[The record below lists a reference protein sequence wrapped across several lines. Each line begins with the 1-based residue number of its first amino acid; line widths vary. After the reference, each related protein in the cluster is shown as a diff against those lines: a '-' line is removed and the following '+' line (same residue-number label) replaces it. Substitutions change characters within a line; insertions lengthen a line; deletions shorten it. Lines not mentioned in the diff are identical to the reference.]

1 MSYKNYLQAALAL
14 SFIWIFK
21 RLGLSLGAK
30 LAGVAVLSFGLFT
43 REHKLADVNMAAAL
57 PELTPQQRK
66 IALRNMWRNIGHVL
80 AEMAHM
86 NRIVSQAEQRL
97 HLHGNEHLRAL
108 KERGKPFVLVSA
120 HTGNWEIN
128 MVVLQQM
135 GFEAGAIYRA
145 SNNPIMDRWIVNQRA
160 GYMSH
165 QIPKGAEGS
174 KQMIRLLKNGVSLGA
189 LVDQRLNT
197 GDPIT
202 FFGRSTH
209 APSAAVKL
217 AHRFDL
223 MVLPMRV
230 CRQIN
235 KPDTAYFD
243 VHVEAPFKVRQSD
256 DRQGDTNRAMAY
268 IYARFET
275 WISDRPAEWF
285 WVHDRWRQ

>member
-1 MSYKNYLQAALAL
+1 MSYRNYIQAALAL

-30 LAGVAVLSFGLFT
+30 LAGLTLLAFGRFA
-43 REHKLADVNMAAAL
+43 REHKLADTNMASAL
-57 PELTPQQRK
+57 PDMTPQQRK
-66 IALRNMWRNIGHVL
+66 SALRNMWRNIGHVL

-86 NRIVSQAEQRL
+86 KRIAAQAERRL
-97 HLHGNEHLRAL
+97 RVHGCEHLDAL
-108 KERGKPFVLVSA
+108 KANGKPFVLVSA

-128 MVVLQQM
+128 MVLLEQM

-145 SNNPIMDRWIVNQRA
+145 SNNPIMDKWIVDQRA
-160 GYMSH
+160 GYMPH

-189 LVDQRLNT
+189 LIDQRLNT

-202 FFGRSTH
+202 FFGRPTR

-223 MVLPMRV
+223 MVLPVRV
-230 CRQIN
+230 CRRSGM
-235 KPDTAYFD
+235 PDTAYFD
-243 VHVEAPFKVRQSD
+243 VHVEAPFKVKQSD
-256 DRQGDTNRAMAY
+256 DRQSDTDRAMAH
-268 IYARFET
+268 IYSRFEA
-275 WISDRPAEWF
+275 WIGERPAEWF
-285 WVHDRWRQ
+285 WVHDRWRS

>member
-14 SFIWIFK
+14 LFIWIFR

-30 LAGVAVLSFGLFT
+30 LAGVAVLSFGRFT

-66 IALRNMWRNIGHVL
+66 NALRYMWHNIGHVL

-86 NRIVSQAEQRL
+86 KRIVAQAERRL
-97 HLHGNEHLRAL
+97 HVHGSEHLRTL
-108 KERGKPFVLVSA
+108 KESGKPFVVVSA

-145 SNNPIMDRWIVNQRA
+145 SSNPILDKWIVDQRA

-197 GDPIT
+197 GDPIK

-223 MVLPMRV
+223 MVVPMRV
-230 CRQIN
+230 CRQTN

-243 VHVEAPFKVRQSD
+243 VYVEAPFQVRQSD
-256 DRQGDTNRAMAY
+256 DRQGDTDRAMKH
-268 IYARFET
+268 IYSRFEA

>member
-1 MSYKNYLQAALAL
+1 MSYRNYIQAALAL

-21 RLGLSLGAK
+21 KLGLSLGAK
-30 LAGVAVLSFGLFT
+30 LAGLTLLAFGRFA
-43 REHKLADVNMAAAL
+43 REHKLADTNMAAAL
-57 PELTPQQRK
+57 PDITPRQRK

-86 NRIVSQAEQRL
+86 KRIAAQAERRL
-97 HLHGNEHLRAL
+97 RVHGSEHLDAL
-108 KERGKPFVLVSA
+108 KASGMPFVLVSA

-128 MVVLQQM
+128 MVLLEQM

-145 SNNPIMDRWIVNQRA
+145 SNNPIMDKWIVDQRA
-160 GYMSH
+160 GYMPH

-189 LVDQRLNT
+189 LIDQRLNT

-202 FFGRSTH
+202 FFGRPTR

-223 MVLPMRV
+223 IVLPVRV
-230 CRQIN
+230 CRRSGM
-235 KPDTAYFD
+235 PDTAYFD
-243 VHVEAPFKVRQSD
+243 VHVEAPFKVKQSNDRQSD
-256 DRQGDTNRAMAY
+256 TDRAMAH
-268 IYARFET
+268 IYARFEA
-275 WISDRPAEWF
+275 WIGERPAEWF
-285 WVHDRWRQ
+285 WVHDRWRS

>member
-14 SFIWIFK
+14 SFIWIFR

-30 LAGVAVLSFGLFT
+30 LAGIIVLSFGRFT

-57 PELTPQQRK
+57 PELTTQQRK
-66 IALRNMWRNIGHVL
+66 IALRDMWHNIGHVL

-86 NRIVSQAEQRL
+86 KRIVAQAEKRL
-97 HLHGNEHLRAL
+97 HVHGTEHLRTL
-108 KERGKPFVLVSA
+108 KGSGKPFVLVSA

-145 SNNPIMDRWIVNQRA
+145 SNNPIMDKWIVDQRA

-202 FFGRSTH
+202 FFGRATH

-230 CRQIN
+230 CRQTN
-235 KPDTAYFD
+235 RHDTAYFD

-256 DRQGDTNRAMAY
+256 DRQGDTNRAMAH
-268 IYARFET
+268 IYARFEA

>member
-1 MSYKNYLQAALAL
+1 M
-14 SFIWIFK
+14 
-21 RLGLSLGAK
+21 
-30 LAGVAVLSFGLFT
+30 LSFGRFT

-57 PELTPQQRK
+57 PELTPKQRK

-86 NRIVSQAEQRL
+86 KRIVAQAEQRL
-97 HLHGNEHLRAL
+97 HVHGNEHLRAL
-108 KERGKPFVLVSA
+108 KESGKPFVLVSA

-145 SNNPIMDRWIVNQRA
+145 SNNPIMDKWIVDQRA

-174 KQMIRLLKNGVSLGA
+174 KQMIRLLKMVCRWA
-189 LVDQRLNT
+189 L
-197 GDPIT
+197 
-202 FFGRSTH
+202 FRSAPEHRRPDHIFRTPH
-209 APSAAVKL
+209 PRPSAAVKL

-223 MVLPMRV
+223 MVLPVRV
-230 CRQIN
+230 CRQTN
-235 KPDTAYFD
+235 RPDTAYFD

-256 DRQGDTNRAMAY
+256 DRQGDTDRAMAH
-268 IYARFET
+268 IYARFEAGFP
-275 WISDRPAEWF
+275 SAGRMVLGA
-285 WVHDRWRQ
+285 

>member
-1 MSYKNYLQAALAL
+1 MSYRIYIQAALAL

-30 LAGVAVLSFGLFT
+30 LAGLTLLAFGRFA
-43 REHKLADVNMAAAL
+43 REHKLADTNMASAL
-57 PELTPQQRK
+57 PDMTPQQRK

-86 NRIVSQAEQRL
+86 KRIAAQAERRL
-97 HLHGNEHLRAL
+97 RVHGSEHLDAL
-108 KERGKPFVLVSA
+108 KASGKPFVLVSA

-128 MVVLQQM
+128 MVLLEQM

-145 SNNPIMDRWIVNQRA
+145 SNNPIMDKWIVDQRA
-160 GYMSH
+160 GYMPH

-189 LVDQRLNT
+189 LIDQRLNT

-202 FFGRSTH
+202 FFGRPTR

-223 MVLPMRV
+223 MVLPVRV
-230 CRQIN
+230 CRRSGM
-235 KPDTAYFD
+235 PDTAYFD
-243 VHVEAPFKVRQSD
+243 VHVEAPFKVKQSD
-256 DRQGDTNRAMAY
+256 DRQSDTDRAMAH
-268 IYARFET
+268 IYARFEA
-275 WISDRPAEWF
+275 WIDERPAEWF
-285 WVHDRWRQ
+285 WVHDRWRS

>member
-1 MSYKNYLQAALAL
+1 MSYRNYIQAALAL

-30 LAGVAVLSFGLFT
+30 LAGLTLLAFGRFA
-43 REHKLADVNMAAAL
+43 REHKLADTNMASAL
-57 PELTPQQRK
+57 PDMTPQQRK

-86 NRIVSQAEQRL
+86 KRIAAQAERRL
-97 HLHGNEHLRAL
+97 RVHGSENLDAL
-108 KERGKPFVLVSA
+108 KASGKPFVLVSA

-128 MVVLQQM
+128 MVLLEQM

-145 SNNPIMDRWIVNQRA
+145 SNNPIMDKWIVDQRA
-160 GYMSH
+160 GYMPH

-189 LVDQRLNT
+189 LIDQRLNT

-202 FFGRSTH
+202 FFGRPTR

-223 MVLPMRV
+223 MVLPVRV
-230 CRQIN
+230 CRRSGM
-235 KPDTAYFD
+235 PDTAYFD
-243 VHVEAPFKVRQSD
+243 VHVEAPFKVKQSD
-256 DRQGDTNRAMAY
+256 DRQSDTDRAMAH
-268 IYARFET
+268 IYARFEA
-275 WISDRPAEWF
+275 WIDERPAEWF
-285 WVHDRWRQ
+285 WVHDRWRS

>member
-30 LAGVAVLSFGLFT
+30 LAGVAVLSFGRFT

-66 IALRNMWRNIGHVL
+66 IALRNMWHNIGHVL

-86 NRIVSQAEQRL
+86 KRIVAQAEQRL
-97 HLHGNEHLRAL
+97 HVHGNEHLRAL
-108 KERGKPFVLVSA
+108 KESGKPFVLVSA

-145 SNNPIMDRWIVNQRA
+145 SNNPIMDKWIVDQRA

-202 FFGRSTH
+202 FFGRATH

-230 CRQIN
+230 CRQTN
-235 KPDTAYFD
+235 RPDTAYFD
-243 VHVEAPFKVRQSD
+243 VHVEAPFKCQAER
-256 DRQGDTNRAMAY
+256 
-268 IYARFET
+268 
-275 WISDRPAEWF
+275 RPPRRHRPCYGA
-285 WVHDRWRQ
+285 HLRPL

>member
-1 MSYKNYLQAALAL
+1 
-14 SFIWIFK
+14 
-21 RLGLSLGAK
+21 
-30 LAGVAVLSFGLFT
+30 
-43 REHKLADVNMAAAL
+43 
-57 PELTPQQRK
+57 
-66 IALRNMWRNIGHVL
+66 
-80 AEMAHM
+80 
-86 NRIVSQAEQRL
+86 
-97 HLHGNEHLRAL
+97 
-108 KERGKPFVLVSA
+108 
-120 HTGNWEIN
+120 
-128 MVVLQQM
+128 
-135 GFEAGAIYRA
+135 
-145 SNNPIMDRWIVNQRA
+145 MDKWIVDQRA

-202 FFGRSTH
+202 FFGRATH

-230 CRQIN
+230 CRQTN
-235 KPDTAYFD
+235 RHDTAYFD

-256 DRQGDTNRAMAY
+256 DRQGDTNRAMAH
-268 IYARFET
+268 IYARFEA

>member
-1 MSYKNYLQAALAL
+1 VSYKNYLQAALAL
-14 SFIWIFK
+14 LFIWIFR

-30 LAGVAVLSFGLFT
+30 LAGVAVLSFGRYT

-66 IALRNMWRNIGHVL
+66 NALRYMWHNIGHVL

-86 NRIVSQAEQRL
+86 KRIVAQAERRL
-97 HLHGNEHLRAL
+97 HVHGSEHLRTL
-108 KERGKPFVLVSA
+108 KESGKPFVVVSA

-145 SNNPIMDRWIVNQRA
+145 SNNPILDKWIVDQRA

-197 GDPIT
+197 GDPIK

-223 MVLPMRV
+223 MVVPMRV
-230 CRQIN
+230 CRQTN

-243 VHVEAPFKVRQSD
+243 VHVEAPFQVRQSD
-256 DRQGDTNRAMAY
+256 DRQGDTDRAMKH
-268 IYARFET
+268 IYSRFEA

>member
-1 MSYKNYLQAALAL
+1 
-14 SFIWIFK
+14 
-21 RLGLSLGAK
+21 
-30 LAGVAVLSFGLFT
+30 
-43 REHKLADVNMAAAL
+43 
-57 PELTPQQRK
+57 
-66 IALRNMWRNIGHVL
+66 
-80 AEMAHM
+80 
-86 NRIVSQAEQRL
+86 
-97 HLHGNEHLRAL
+97 
-108 KERGKPFVLVSA
+108 
-120 HTGNWEIN
+120 NWEIN

-145 SNNPIMDRWIVNQRA
+145 SNNPIMDKWIVNQRA

-202 FFGRSTH
+202 FFGRATH

-230 CRQIN
+230 CRQTN
-235 KPDTAYFD
+235 RPDTAYFD

-256 DRQGDTNRAMAY
+256 DRQGDTNRAMAH
-268 IYARFET
+268 IYARFEA